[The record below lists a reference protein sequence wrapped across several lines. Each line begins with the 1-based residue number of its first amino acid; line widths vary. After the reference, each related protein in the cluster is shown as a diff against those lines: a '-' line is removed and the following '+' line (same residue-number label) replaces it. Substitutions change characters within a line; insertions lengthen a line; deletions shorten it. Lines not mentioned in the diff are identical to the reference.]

1 MEAPEGNTS
10 VAQTY
15 FNMFKCFI
23 GIGILATPS
32 AIRQVGLVGG
42 ALGIIFCGIVNMYT
56 AKLQLHCQN
65 KVGKHI
71 TSYSELGMAILG
83 PRGKTFVDFCMTIS

>member
-1 MEAPEGNTS
+1 MSTRNHKPDNQGLESARDKSFITQKKRYDTQQDGTSESQETNEIGRDVPQDVNSSFDFKAGIDAPEGNTS

-32 AIRQVGLVGG
+32 AI
-42 ALGIIFCGIVNMYT
+42 
-56 AKLQLHCQN
+56 K
-65 KVGKHI
+65 
-71 TSYSELGMAILG
+71 
-83 PRGKTFVDFCMTIS
+83 